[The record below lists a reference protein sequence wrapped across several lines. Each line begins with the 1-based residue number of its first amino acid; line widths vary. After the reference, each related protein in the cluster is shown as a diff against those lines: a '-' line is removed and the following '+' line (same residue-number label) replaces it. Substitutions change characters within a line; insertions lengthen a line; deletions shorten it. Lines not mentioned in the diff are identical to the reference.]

1 MSKKDKNINHDEELV
16 NQNKE
21 IENHIETPE
30 EIESEIHNEAEKENL
45 DEVSE
50 LKLEVIKLK
59 DSLLRK
65 AAEFENFKKRRN
77 DEMSEFY
84 KYASEN
90 IIKSLIPVYD
100 DLSRSIDSINKGET
114 KDFDTL
120 KKGVQMI
127 YDKFRKVL
135 EDEGLKEINSLG
147 NEFDVEVNE
156 ALMQMPKENAKPN
169 TVLEVIEKGYK
180 LKDKVI
186 KHEKVIVSQ

>member
-1 MSKKDKNINHDEELV
+1 MSKKDKNINHEEELV

-50 LKLEVIKLK
+50 LKLEVNKLK

>member
-1 MSKKDKNINHDEELV
+1 MSKKDKNINHEEELV

>member
-1 MSKKDKNINHDEELV
+1 MSKKDKNINHEEEIV

-50 LKLEVIKLK
+50 LKLEVNKLK